1 MILNYYLSSKKLDVS
16 VNIPSLAKRT
26 SGLVGA
32 DIENIVNEAALKEA
46 KENRT
51 ILSQNDFEY
60 ALEKVIM

>member
-1 MILNYYLSSKKLDVS
+1 LILNYYLSSKKLDVS

>member
-1 MILNYYLSSKKLDVS
+1 M
-16 VNIPSLAKRT
+16 PSLAKRT

-46 KENRT
+46 KENRS
-51 ILSQNDFEY
+51 ILAQNDFEY